1 MRTQLSNSTSQDYL
15 AEANDHLKNGRF
27 RMALTSAKNAF
38 QAKPDDSETA
48 LCLAWALLE
57 NGYPA
62 KAMDYANLAVELSGG
77 SIKARMYRGYLLMR
91 MSILEGAIEDFDKSI
106 AEQKDFLAFTYINK
120 ARTLAGMGKFE
131 EGQKTLELALLI
143 NNNRNESWKKSR
155 KWYETASEIE
165 KGKLKIKDKVV
176 DELLEMGQEAIKTKD
191 HWFALYVSNKILESD
206 RVKKEN
212 DEIEL
217 LNLEAM
223 LHLFQIRPA
232 LKKAAEIKSKFSD
245 SKKFENIYSQL
256 LKIQNADQEEELFE
270 KQVSSPPPVSLRETK
285 ETFNKPVTKV
295 EDKTYVEAPP
305 PQQQQIYEPEN
316 LRSDSVYFIN
326 DDAEVFSTKVFNV
339 EEDKKTGKRV
349 FYIHFDVN
357 TIKNIG
363 VEVIFNNP
371 YFRMEDRVYHCRAVW
386 FLNDYEIASNDFKL
400 SVQNDWDSVIFAQT
414 CGSNLPGFWQYGQ
427 GRVDIYVEDAIVC
440 QKWFVLNDEAIKEEI
455 KVQATPPETSKE
467 TKMEVVKTKE
477 QKEKDS
483 PQEKPKEEK
492 EKTLEELLAELDKFI
507 GLGSVKKSMRDF
519 VDYLNFMQERKK
531 LGLKSSDGLAI
542 NAVFLGNPG
551 TGKTTVARVVG
562 EIFKAMKILPKGH
575 IVEVDRSALVGQYV
589 GETAQKTDKVI
600 EDAMG
605 GVLFVDEAYTLVK
618 EGGGG
623 QDFGQEA
630 IDILLKRMEDKKGQ
644 FVVIAAGYPDN
655 METFLSSNPGMKSR
669 FTHFFNFEDYSPDEL
684 LQIIDMFLK
693 KEEYKITDDAKE
705 LLKKEFI
712 NLYRGRDKTFGNG
725 RLARKYFE
733 DAKMQ
738 LSRRVI
744 KLPDAEKTKE
754 SMTTIT
760 IDDIKSIL
768 EKDKAK
774 DVKLPINEEM
784 LTEGLTALEKL
795 TGLGSVKADVRDMV
809 KLARYYIEQGE
820 DVKDKFTSHILF
832 LGNPG
837 TGKTTVARILGK
849 IYAALGILPK
859 GHLVETDRQGLVA
872 AHVGQTAIQTAQMI
886 DKSIGG
892 TLFVDEAY
900 ALVKEGG
907 SDFGKEAIDTL
918 LKRME
923 DDRGKFI
930 VIAAG
935 YTNEMKGFIESNP
948 GMQSRFTKSFTFED
962 YTPEELMEIAD
973 RILNG
978 KEMKLEDEARNQ
990 LMRYFN
996 DIYRK
1001 RDKNFGNARIV
1012 RNLIDKAQQKMLLRL
1027 ADTPQEERSQ
1037 EMTKTMTLDDLSDQI
1052 MPKEEK
1058 KTYQTKGDP
1067 EKLEKYKKELYDL
1080 TGLDSVKRSVDKLIS
1095 GLKVAQLRK
1104 ERGLKVVDKSLHAVF
1119 MGNPGTGKTTVARLM
1134 SNLYKELGLIEKG
1147 HLVEVDRSELVA
1159 GYQGQTAIKTDKIIQ
1174 QAIGGTLFID
1184 EAYTLARGGNDFGQE
1199 AIDTL
1204 LKRMEDLR
1212 GQFIC
1217 IVAGYPDNMKTFLD
1231 TNPGL
1236 QSRFTNFFL
1245 FEDYTPRQMLEIS
1258 DQIANSSGYRLDEG
1272 ALQLLLEMYTNMYE
1286 NRDKNFGNARTA
1298 RNILYKAISNQEER
1312 ITNMYN
1318 LNDDALMTITFEDV
1332 EKVSENDY

>member
-1 MRTQLSNSTSQDYL
+1 
-15 AEANDHLKNGRF
+15 
-27 RMALTSAKNAF
+27 MALTSAKNAF
-38 QAKPDDSETA
+38 QQKPDDSEAA

-57 NGYPA
+57 NGSPA

-77 SIKARMYRGYLLMR
+77 ATKARMYRGYLLMR
-91 MSILEGAIEDFDKSI
+91 MSILEGAIDDFDKSI
-106 AEQKDFLAFTYINK
+106 SEQKDFLAFTYINK

-131 EGQKTLELALLI
+131 EGHKTLELALLI
-143 NNNRNESWKKSR
+143 NNNRNENWKKSR

-165 KGKLKIKDKVV
+165 RGKIKVKDKEVSV
-176 DELLEMGQEAIKTKD
+176 LLEMGQEAIKTKD

-212 DEIEL
+212 DEVEL

-232 LKKAAEIKSKFSD
+232 LKKANELKNKFAD
-245 SKKFENIYSQL
+245 SKKFTSIYNQL
-256 LKIQNADQEEELFE
+256 LKIQNADRDEEVFE
-270 KQVSSPPPVSLRETK
+270 KPINKTPQNDTK
-285 ETFNKPVTKV
+285 ESYQKPVAKV
-295 EDKTYVEAPP
+295 EDKTYAEPP
-305 PQQQQIYEPEN
+305 KQTSFETEN
-316 LRSDSVYFIN
+316 LRSDSVYLIN
-326 DDAEVFSTKVFNV
+326 DDAEVFSAKVFNV
-339 EEDKKTGKRV
+339 EEEKRTGKRI
-349 FYIHFDVN
+349 FYIHFNVN
-357 TIKNIG
+357 EIRNIG

-371 YFRMEDRVYHCRAVW
+371 YFRMENRSYPCRAVW
-386 FLNDYEIASNDFKL
+386 YLNDYEIASNDFGL
-400 SVQNDWDSVIFAQT
+400 NVENDWDSVIFAQT
-414 CGSNLPGFWQYGQ
+414 CGSNQNGFWQYGQ
-427 GRVDIYVEDAIVC
+427 GRVDLFVNNEMVC
-440 QKWFVLNDEAIKEEI
+440 QKWFVLNDEAVKEEI
-455 KVQATPPETSKE
+455 KAPAPPPEIPKKDN
-467 TKMEVVKTKE
+467 KMEVVKTKE
-477 QKEKDS
+477 QIEKESSKADD
-483 PQEKPKEEK
+483 PKAEK
-492 EKTLEELLAELDKFI
+492 EKSLQELLEELDKFI
-507 GLGSVKKSMRDF
+507 GLNSVKKSMRDF

-551 TGKTTVARVVG
+551 TGKTTIARVVG
-562 EIFKAMKILPKGH
+562 DIFKAMKILPKGH
-575 IVEVDRSALVGQYV
+575 IIEVDRSALVGQYV
-589 GETAQKTDKVI
+589 GETAQKTDKII

-605 GVLFVDEAYTLVK
+605 GILFIDEAYTLVK

-630 IDILLKRMEDKKGQ
+630 VDILLKRMEDKKGQ

-693 KEEYKITDDAKE
+693 KEEYKITDEAKN
-705 LLKKEFI
+705 LLNKEFI
-712 NLYRGRDKTFGNG
+712 NLYRARDKTFGNG
-725 RLARKYFE
+725 RLARKFFE
-733 DAKMQ
+733 DSKMQ

-744 KLPDAEKTKE
+744 KLSDAEKTKE
-754 SMTTIT
+754 AMTTIT
-760 IDDIKSIL
+760 AEDIKSIL
-768 EKDKAK
+768 EKDKEK

-784 LTEGLTALEKL
+784 LSEGLNALEKL
-795 TGLGSVKADVRDMV
+795 TGLGSVKNDVRDMV

-820 DVKDKFTSHILF
+820 DVKDKFTSHVLF

-837 TGKTTVARILGK
+837 TGKTTVARIMGK

-872 AHVGQTAIQTAQMI
+872 SHVGQTAIQTTQMI

-900 ALVKEGG
+900 ALVKEGSG
-907 SDFGKEAIDTL
+907 GDFGKEAIDTL

-935 YTNEMKGFIESNP
+935 YTNEMKAFIESNP

-962 YTPEELMEIAD
+962 YTPDELMEITD
-973 RILNG
+973 RILGG
-978 KEMKLEDEARNQ
+978 KEMKLEDEARSQ
-990 LMRYFN
+990 LARYYN

-1027 ADTPQEERSQ
+1027 ADIPQKGRTEEI
-1037 EMTKTMTLDDLSDQI
+1037 TKMMTLDDLRDQI
-1052 MPKEEK
+1052 MPKVEK
-1058 KTYQTKGDP
+1058 QSYQAKGDP
-1067 EKLEKYKKELYDL
+1067 EKLEQYKKELYDL

-1104 ERGLKVVDKSLHAVF
+1104 ERGLKVVEKSLHAVF

-1204 LKRMEDLR
+1204 LKKMEDLR

-1217 IVAGYPDNMKTFLD
+1217 IVAGYPDDMKRFLD

-1236 QSRFTNFFL
+1236 QSRFSNYFL

-1258 DQIANSSGYRLDEG
+1258 DQISNSSGYKLDEG
-1272 ALQLLLEMYTNMYE
+1272 ALQLLLEMYTNLYE
-1286 NRDKNFGNARTA
+1286 ARDKNFGNARTA

-1318 LNDDALMTITFEDV
+1318 LDDNALMTITFEDV